1 MCDDDSTMASYY
13 YENSDDFC
21 VLPDDVDLEQPPNP
35 IEEAARQGL
44 WITREGQRIPIVGM
58 TDRHLLNS
66 RRLLERHGVIGDV
79 GVRARLL
86 TPCDVYEESEPRY
99 SPYVDLL
106 DAEIRRRGL

>member
-21 VLPDDVDLEQPPNP
+21 VLPDEVERQPNP

-44 WITREGQRIPIVGM
+44 WITREGQHIPIVDM

-66 RRLLERHGVIGDV
+66 RRLLERHGIIGDA
-79 GVRARLL
+79 GVQAHLL
-86 TPCDVYEESEPRY
+86 TPCDAYEESEPPY